1 MEYNIIENP
10 SDQELYD
17 AFVEEVNKKELSMKE
32 IMDKLGL
39 NTLKK
44 AELHQLA
51 KKMVMFLLV
60 GIVGNKLK
68 IISGTDI
75 TKCGV

>member
-32 IMDKLGL
+32 IMDKLGKSK
-39 NTLKK
+39 TWYYDSW
-44 AELHQLA
+44 
-51 KKMVMFLLV
+51 KM
-60 GIVGNKLK
+60 IHKRWINYNK
-68 IISGTDI
+68 S
-75 TKCGV
+75 